1 MVRADVIYLI
11 AENPEAHGIF
21 DKPQEE
27 PRMVYCEVGSVG
39 YNEYYTALANGLNPT
54 IVFKLAERT
63 EYHGEKIV
71 TWNNVRYRITRTYV
85 NKKDGIE
92 LTCEEVTTDAE
103 S

>member
-1 MVRADVIYLI
+1 MVRADVIYLV

-21 DKPQEE
+21 DAPTET
-27 PRMVYCEVGSVG
+27 PRMVYCTVRSVG
-39 YNEYYTALANGLNPT
+39 FNEYYTALANGLNPT
-54 IVFKLAERT
+54 IVFRMAERT

-71 TWNNVRYRITRTYV
+71 LWEGVRYRVVRTYIQG
-85 NKKDGIE
+85 DGIE